1 MYLAREELLAFMPK
15 QTAIELT
22 SDDPYNMPDAPDTA
36 KLDEALRSAQELIDG
51 YLRGRYTLP
60 LAETPTIVRDLARVI
75 ARYRLYERRPEGD
88 LPEPVTDTYKNA
100 VKTLEQIRNGRITL
114 GIRQT
119 ASPLPEPGEHRMY
132 ARKQFMDDAMTK
144 AYEES

>member
-1 MYLAREELLAFMPK
+1 MYLSREELLAFMPK
-15 QTAIELT
+15 RAAIELT

-36 KLDEALRSAQELIDG
+36 ILDEALRSAAELIDG

-60 LAETPTIVRDLARVI
+60 LAETPTVVRDLARVI
-75 ARYRLYERRPEGD
+75 ARYRLYERRPESD
-88 LPEPVTDTYKNA
+88 TPETVTDTYKNA

-119 ASPLPEPGEHRMY
+119 ASTVPESGEHRMY